1 MLLKKVILI
10 SLEADVLHIM
20 KIVITAEHSASSNA
34 SPVCYGDVCAGVM
47 MT

>member
-10 SLEADVLHIM
+10 SLEADVL

-34 SPVCYGDVCAGVM
+34 SPVSPGDVCVGVM